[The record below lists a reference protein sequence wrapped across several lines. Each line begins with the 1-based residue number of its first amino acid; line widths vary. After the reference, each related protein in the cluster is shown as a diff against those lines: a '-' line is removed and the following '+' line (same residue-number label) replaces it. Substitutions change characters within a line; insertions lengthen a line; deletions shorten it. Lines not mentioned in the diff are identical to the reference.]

1 MVSVCFF
8 FFFTLVFNILPSF
21 CFPTSTNLERYE
33 NRDRQCTVSP
43 EGGSWWGVGGGEMT
57 HLDVV
62 HMEIC
67 GVVLSLNKLQV
78 RTAGSAR
85 CACGPL
91 QACCVMT
98 PTPTVT
104 GQSRT
109 PGIFFFCFP
118 PPTLKGGGGGEV
130 GKD

>member
-1 MVSVCFF
+1 
-8 FFFTLVFNILPSF
+8 
-21 CFPTSTNLERYE
+21 
-33 NRDRQCTVSP
+33 
-43 EGGSWWGVGGGEMT
+43 MT

-67 GVVLSLNKLQV
+67 GVVLPFNKLQV

-91 QACCVMT
+91 QAHCVMT

-118 PPTLKGGGGGEV
+118 PPTLKGGKEGRWVRISCPVLPSLLLESLRAAAFDCV
-130 GKD
+130 R